1 MLNNNWLALLLT
13 LVIALTWLRLM
24 DFAAQRGWIDSRLSR
39 KIIHIGTG
47 PIFVLCWVFFDD
59 ADQARFLA
67 ALVPGGI
74 TLQFLLV
81 GLGVMRDEGSVQS
94 MTRHGDRREILRGPL
109 FYGIVFVLL
118 TLLYWRE
125 SPIGI
130 IALMVLCGG
139 DGLAD
144 IIGRRFGAQ
153 KLPWNNGKSW
163 MGSLGMLLGS
173 WLFAMAMMVISISQG
188 YFSVS
193 TAEII
198 LPVTLIALVCTLV
211 ESIPVHDIDNLT
223 ISLAAV
229 LVGQLVF

>member
-59 ADQARFLA
+59 SDQARFLA

-153 KLPWNNGKSW
+153 KLPWNKGKSW

>member
-1 MLNNNWLALLLT
+1 MLNNNWLALLVT
-13 LVIALTWLRLM
+13 LAIALTWLRLM
-24 DFAAQRGWIDSRLSR
+24 DFAAQRGWVGSRLSR

-47 PIFVLCWVFFDD
+47 PIFVLCWVFFND
-59 ADQARFLA
+59 ADQARFFA

-74 TLQFLLV
+74 TMQFLLV
-81 GLGVMRDEGSVQS
+81 GLGIMRDEGSVQS

-109 FYGIVFVLL
+109 FYGIVFVVL

-144 IIGRRFGAQ
+144 IMGRRFGAQ
-153 KLPWNNGKSW
+153 KLPWNKGKSW
-163 MGSLGMLLGS
+163 MGSFGMLVGS
-173 WLFAMAMMVISISQG
+173 WLFAMAIMAVFISQG

-193 TAEII
+193 LAEIV

-211 ESIPVHDIDNLT
+211 ESLPVHDIDNLT

>member
-1 MLNNNWLALLLT
+1 MLNNNWLALLVT

-24 DFAAQRGWIDSRLSR
+24 DFAAQRGWIGSRLSR

-47 PIFVLCWVFFDD
+47 PIFVLCWVFFTD

-74 TLQFLLV
+74 SLQFLLV

-109 FYGIVFVLL
+109 LYGIVFVVL

-153 KLPWNNGKSW
+153 KLPWNKEKSW

-173 WLFAMAMMVISISQG
+173 WLFAMAIMAFFISQG
-188 YFSVS
+188 YSSFSL
-193 TAEII
+193 AETV
-198 LPVTLIALVCTLV
+198 LPITLIALVCTLV
-211 ESIPVHDIDNLT
+211 ESLPIHDLDNLT

>member
-153 KLPWNNGKSW
+153 KLPWNKGKSW

>member
-1 MLNNNWLALLLT
+1 MLNNNWLALLVT

-24 DFAAQRGWIDSRLSR
+24 DFAAQRGWIGSRLSR

-47 PIFVLCWVFFDD
+47 PIFVLCWVFFTD
-59 ADQARFLA
+59 AEQARFLA

-109 FYGIVFVLL
+109 FYGIVFVVL

-153 KLPWNNGKSW
+153 KLPWNKGKSW

-173 WLFAMAMMVISISQG
+173 WIFAMAIMAFFIAQG

-193 TAEII
+193 LAEIF

-211 ESIPVHDIDNLT
+211 ESLPVHDIDNLT

>member
-24 DFAAQRGWIDSRLSR
+24 DFAAQRGWIDNRLSR

-153 KLPWNNGKSW
+153 KLPWNKGKSW

>member
-59 ADQARFLA
+59 SDQARFLA

>member
-59 ADQARFLA
+59 SDQARFLA

-109 FYGIVFVLL
+109 FYGIVFFLL

-153 KLPWNNGKSW
+153 KLPWNKGKSW